1 LKFSRWAVP
10 ASLVGVIILLGGC
23 GSKAPAYNE
32 TPAIHG
38 ITPSNITIGSQDFT
52 VFISGTG
59 FMSSASKGVSF
70 GYWNGSPRST
80 SYNIQTAQLQMTV
93 LASDV
98 TIPGQAQITVVNPPP
113 GGGQSLGAAVF
124 YIEPL
129 PASGLAISSLSPS
142 SVPVQ
147 NSATPPPLITI
158 TGSNFVVGDV
168 VTWNGQ
174 YRGADSAYLDQNT
187 MTIQPT
193 ATDVASAGI
202 ASISVSDSGL
212 VNASPSVDLP
222 ITGPDAASPTVTSL
236 KPSSATA
243 GAADLEVLVSGT
255 GFASNSTVLWNSV
268 PVATAYLSAK
278 QLMALVP
285 AADLASAGNADVSV
299 TTPAPGGGTS
309 STSTFTI
316 NAP

>member
-1 LKFSRWAVP
+1 MGLKFSRWAVP
-10 ASLVGVIILLGGC
+10 ASLLGLMILLGGC
-23 GSKAPAYNE
+23 GSGGPSYNQ
-32 TPAIHG
+32 TPAITG
-38 ITPSNITIGSQDFT
+38 IVPSNITVGSQDFT

-59 FMSSASKGVSF
+59 FLSSSRAVSF

-80 SYNIQTAQLQMTV
+80 SYNVQTGQLQMTV

-98 TIPGQAQITVVNPPP
+98 TVPGQAQITVVNPPP
-113 GGGQSLGAAVF
+113 GGGPSLRAVTF
-124 YIEPL
+124 YVEPT

-142 SVPVQ
+142 SVQ
-147 NSATPPPLITI
+147 ANTKAPPLITI

-174 YRGADSAYLDQNT
+174 YRGATSAYLDQNH
-187 MTIQPT
+187 MTIQPA
-193 ATDVASAGI
+193 ATDMASPGM

-212 VNASPSVDLP
+212 VNASPSVNFA
-222 ITGPDAASPTVTSL
+222 ITGPNAPSPTISSL
-236 KPSSATA
+236 TPSSATA
-243 GAADLEVLVSGT
+243 GAADLEVLVKGS
-255 GFASNSTVLWNSV
+255 GFAFNSTVLWNSMPV
-268 PVATAYLSAK
+268 PTAYLSGS
-278 QLMALVP
+278 QLMAMIP
-285 AADLASAGNADVSV
+285 AADLASAGSVDVSV

>member
-1 LKFSRWAVP
+1 MKFSRWAVP
-10 ASLVGVIILLGGC
+10 AALVGLMILLGGC
-23 GSKAPAYNE
+23 GSSPPPYNE
-32 TPAIHG
+32 TPSITG
-38 ITPSNITIGSQDFT
+38 IVPSNITVGSQDFT

-70 GYWNGSPRST
+70 AYWNGSPRST
-80 SYNIQTAQLQMTV
+80 TYNLQTAQLQMTV

-98 TIPGQAQITVVNPPP
+98 TIPGQAHITIVNPPP
-113 GGGQSLGAAVF
+113 GGGQSLGSATF

-129 PASGLAISSLSPS
+129 PASGLTISSLSPS

-147 NSATPPPLITI
+147 KSSTPPPLITI

-174 YRGADSAYLDQNT
+174 YRGNTSAYVDQNT

-193 ATDVASAGI
+193 TTDVASAGI
-202 ASISVSDSGL
+202 ASIAVSDSGL

-222 ITGPDAASPTVTSL
+222 ITGPNAASPTVTSL

-243 GAADLEVLVSGT
+243 GAADLEVLLKGT
-255 GFASNSTVLWNSV
+255 GFAFNSTVLWNSM
-268 PVATAYLSAK
+268 PVATAYLSSK
-278 QLMALVP
+278 QLVALIP
-285 AADLASAGNADVSV
+285 AADLASAGTADVSV

-309 STSTFTI
+309 TTSTFTI
-316 NAP
+316 NSP